1 MLRLATERQ
10 INQKVEDLSKNYQQH
25 PIDLISKHGDIVA
38 FLRSEFALSLGEKG
52 HSILAFF
59 LLNWLSIVLV
69 REGGVQDQGIQIKAI
84 HMAMDIIDEENS
96 AFLAKRQKMPSLQQN
111 GEEFLPQN
119 GTEFKPMMQKN
130 ERVETMNLDHTAM
143 SLEGDLGQNGGDK
156 REALEQFLTNL
167 TDADLDT
174 STFKPPLLTQES
186 CPEILF
192 STC

>member
-1 MLRLATERQ
+1 MGDFFQQDSCQIFLRLATERQ
-10 INQKVEDLSKNYQQH
+10 INQKVEDLSRNYQQH
-25 PIDLISKHGDIVA
+25 PSDLISKHGDIVA
-38 FLRSEFALSLGEKG
+38 FLRSEFALFLGEKG
-52 HSILAFF
+52 HSILTFF
-59 LLNWLSIVLV
+59 LLNWLSIV
-69 REGGVQDQGIQIKAI
+69 
-84 HMAMDIIDEENS
+84 
-96 AFLAKRQKMPSLQQN
+96 AKGQKLPSLQQN

-143 SLEGDLGQNGGDK
+143 SLEGDLGQNGGN
-156 REALEQFLTNL
+156 RRVALGQFLTNL